1 MIDQWKWTMEMVV
14 VEDVMADESVPVS
27 WFLNRSKKS
36 IKEPFQSVLCIVSER
51 SLEGTIGIIFLG
63 V

>member
-1 MIDQWKWTMEMVV
+1 MEIDNGN
-14 VEDVMADESVPVS
+14 VMADESVPVS
-27 WFLNRSKKS
+27 WSLNRSKKS